1 VNAGAMN
8 ADVTSAQVKLYSQE
22 LKMPGLRHHFEEIAR
37 EARANGES
45 HEAYLVACLRS
56 EIESRREHR
65 LQDRL
70 KQARFAQRK
79 TLEEFDFALVP
90 SVPKE
95 EVIHLGTAEFVRA
108 RENVIF
114 LGASGTGKTHLAQAI
129 GQAAIYAGV
138 RVRFTSA
145 VVLAQELLAA
155 QDEHRLPRYLKS
167 WQRTDLV
174 IIDELGYLGLG
185 PGGPLLFQFFAE
197 RYEKASV
204 LVTSN
209 LEFSRWSE
217 VFGDPVLTAALL
229 DRLTHHSHILVFEG
243 ESYRFR
249 ESQSK
254 KTKNQRNP

>member
-1 VNAGAMN
+1 MN
-8 ADVTSAQVKLYSQE
+8 PDVLVAQVELYAQE
-22 LKMPGLRHHFEEIAR
+22 LKMPGLKGHFREIAR
-37 EARANGES
+37 QSRAGEES
-45 HEAYLVACLRS
+45 HEAYLAACLRS
-56 EIESRREHR
+56 EIESRRENR
-65 LQDRL
+65 LRDRL
-70 KQARFAQRK
+70 KQARFPQEK
-79 TLEEFDFALVP
+79 TLGEFDFTLLASL
-90 SVPKE
+90 SKE
-95 EVIHLGTAEFVRA
+95 ETIHLGTGEFIRA

-114 LGASGTGKTHLAQAI
+114 LGTSGTGKTHLAQAI
-129 GQAAIYAGV
+129 GRAVIYQGY

-145 VVLAQELLAA
+145 VLLAQELLAA

-167 WQRTDLV
+167 WQKIDLV
-174 IIDELGYLGLG
+174 IVDELGYLGLG

-197 RYEKASV
+197 RYEKGSV
-204 LVTSN
+204 LLTSN

-254 KTKNQRNP
+254 KRRP

>member
-1 VNAGAMN
+1 
-8 ADVTSAQVKLYSQE
+8 
-22 LKMPGLRHHFEEIAR
+22 
-37 EARANGES
+37 
-45 HEAYLVACLRS
+45 
-56 EIESRREHR
+56 
-65 LQDRL
+65 
-70 KQARFAQRK
+70 
-79 TLEEFDFALVP
+79 
-90 SVPKE
+90 
-95 EVIHLGTAEFVRA
+95 VRA
-108 RENVIF
+108 RENVIL

-129 GQAAIYAGV
+129 GHAAIYAGA

-145 VVLAQELLAA
+145 VALAQELLAA

-167 WQRTDLV
+167 WQKTDLAIV
-174 IIDELGYLGLG
+174 DELGYLGLG

-197 RYEKASV
+197 RYESGSV

-249 ESQSK
+249 ESQKQKTRSQVK
-254 KTKNQRNP
+254 K

>member
-1 VNAGAMN
+1 VNAEVVA
-8 ADVTSAQVKLYSQE
+8 AQVELYAQE
-22 LKMPGLRHHFEEIAR
+22 LKMPGLRTHFQEIAR
-37 EARANGES
+37 EARTNGES
-45 HEAYLVACLRS
+45 HEAYLVACLRA

-70 KQARFAQRK
+70 KQARFPQRK
-79 TLEEFDFALVP
+79 TLEEFDFTLVP

-95 EVIHLGTAEFVRA
+95 EIIHLGTAEFVSA

-167 WQRTDLV
+167 WHKTDLV
-174 IIDELGYLGLG
+174 IVDELGYLGLG

-197 RYEKASV
+197 RYEKRSV

-254 KTKNQRNP
+254 KTRVQTKK